1 MPRWKWALL
10 LTELVLFALILI
22 LPQVALP
29 DFTFHSGTAPVSVK
43 LRSSS
48 GSSAIHVIAGLTSLV
63 LPHPAVEPRADKDL
77 FLTTEGG
84 HTRLA
89 LFCVLIC

>member
-1 MPRWKWALL
+1 MSRWKWALL

-43 LRSSS
+43 LRLSS
-48 GSSAIHVIAGLTSLV
+48 GSSAVHVVARLTSLV
-63 LPHPAVEPRADKDL
+63 LPHHPIETRADEDL
-77 FLTTEGG
+77 FPAAESG
-84 HTRLA
+84 HTRLS
-89 LFCVLIC
+89 LLCVLIC